1 MHKITLTASKNVF
14 GESYEWTFMSARVHN
29 VHHQHAHM
37 ILDGHASIKDVVVSQ
52 NKFASAVFVGH
63 WCRELLFHTRIAV

>member
-1 MHKITLTASKNVF
+1 
-14 GESYEWTFMSARVHN
+14 MSARVHN

-63 WCRELLFHTRIAV
+63 